1 MIAYIGSFLILL
13 AFLNALLL
21 ITSKPILSKITAD
34 YESIVLSS
42 SKLLFPLTL
51 FSFIC
56 LIFSF
61 LLDDFSLRYVSSNSN
76 SLLPDHYKISATWA
90 GHEGSMLLWCLV
102 LSFWTFLASIYSR
115 NLDLDFRLNFLSIM
129 GLLNLGF
136 LAFLIFT
143 SNPFEKNMSIPV
155 DGKDLNPLLQDFGL
169 IVHPPMLYM
178 GYVGLSVVF
187 SFAVTCL
194 LEKDF
199 KPEWAKWIR
208 PWALISWSFLTLG
221 IALGSWWAYY
231 ELGWGGWW
239 FWDPVENASFMPWLI
254 TTALIHSLITCEQ
267 KSMFKNWTILLSI
280 IAFSLSL
287 LGTFLVRSGILTS
300 VHSFANDPA
309 RGAFILLFLAIITG
323 AALILYL
330 RNSSQMNDKTSFTF
344 FSKESFFLINN
355 ILLVTATFTIL
366 LGTMYPLMLDIF
378 GLEKI
383 SVGVPYYNAVFL
395 PLMIP
400 LVFLAGYI
408 PILFSSSNRNLKS
421 QAKYFFISFLIIIII
436 SFFSILL
443 FDEYNLSIFI
453 GLFLFFWILL
463 NLVYELIK
471 KIILT
476 GNIKAITQNIGMFM
490 AHLGLAIFILGATM
504 VENSK
509 TEKEIV
515 VAVNE
520 KLDIKNYTFQ
530 FMNITESEGPN
541 YTAVIGHFKVYNNG
555 EFLTDMYPEKRL
567 YNSSEMPMTEA
578 GIDPGFTRDLYITMG
593 TLIDQDKWSVRIY
606 HKPLIRLIWIGAL
619 MMVFGGIFSVL
630 SKRKNINIGYSS

>member
-1 MIAYIGSFLILL
+1 M
-13 AFLNALLL
+13 
-21 ITSKPILSKITAD
+21 
-34 YESIVLSS
+34 
-42 SKLLFPLTL
+42 
-51 FSFIC
+51 
-56 LIFSF
+56 
-61 LLDDFSLRYVSSNSN
+61 
-76 SLLPDHYKISATWA
+76 
-90 GHEGSMLLWCLV
+90 
-102 LSFWTFLASIYSR
+102 
-115 NLDLDFRLNFLSIM
+115 
-129 GLLNLGF
+129 
-136 LAFLIFT
+136 
-143 SNPFEKNMSIPV
+143 
-155 DGKDLNPLLQDFGL
+155 
-169 IVHPPMLYM
+169 
-178 GYVGLSVVF
+178 
-187 SFAVTCL
+187 
-194 LEKDF
+194 
-199 KPEWAKWIR
+199 
-208 PWALISWSFLTLG
+208 TLG

-254 TTALIHSLITCEQ
+254 TTALLHSLITCEQ

-421 QAKYFFISFLIIIII
+421 QAKYFLISFLLILII
-436 SFFSILL
+436 SSFSILL

-453 GLFLFFWILL
+453 GLFLFLWILL
-463 NLVYELIK
+463 NLIYELIQ

-476 GNIKAITQNIGMFM
+476 GNLKAITQNIGMFM

-515 VAVNE
+515 VALNE

-541 YTAVIGHFKVYNNG
+541 YTAVIGHFKVYDNG

-578 GIDPGFTRDLYITMG
+578 GIDAGFSRDLYITMG

-630 SKRKNINIGYSS
+630 SKRKNINIGHSS